1 MNLKYCFLHFYWLE
15 YNLYEVNLGSLL
27 YHTEDDKLNYTF
39 LIAVHWSYV
48 YCNGEIIYILEKDFY
63 KSF

>member
-27 YHTEDDKLNYTF
+27 YHIEDDKLNYTF